1 MSRKIIASP
10 FAEVKYQAI
19 YTRTVNFTKEQIE
32 KIEKD
37 ATAMMDE
44 EYPNWQNMTD
54 EEFESIKE
62 EFEDT
67 LWSALYSASS
77 MDIQDDMR
85 GRGEI
90 LNVDFCS
97 NQQVI

>member
-10 FAEVKYQAI
+10 FAKVGYRAT
-19 YTRTVNFTKEQIE
+19 YTRTINFTKEQIE
-32 KIEKD
+32 KIEEK
-37 ATAMMDE
+37 ATAAMDE

-62 EFEDT
+62 GFEDT
-67 LWSALYSASS
+67 LWSVLYAASS
-77 MDIQDDMR
+77 RDIQDDMR
-85 GRGEI
+85 GRGVI

-97 NQQVI
+97 NHQVI